1 MTSSRAARGRDLG
14 VDVARGVAVISMYVA
29 HVAPSDGPG
38 QVLLL
43 SEFLTAP
50 LFALLVG
57 VGAELSAQRPRR
69 SRAWRSALVRGG
81 VLLGLGVW
89 LASLPSQILIV
100 LVWLGVLTWVMAGVA
115 RLPSALVAGIGAL
128 GLVAGPLWQ
137 RDVSAWWARSIDAYG
152 GPDAPGVRV
161 LGAVLDVVLINDAYR
176 LVAFVGYACLGVLA
190 VRHLRARAVP
200 LAVTSLGAA
209 AALFAL
215 DKVGGVPLD
224 PYAGTWQETAF
235 VAVLA
240 LATLAGSWVVADRWQ
255 GAPVEALARVGG
267 MALTLY
273 VLHVLATIAYLRT
286 EPVSGRDDSWPLLAG
301 LVIGSLA
308 LAWLWHL
315 ALGRTR
321 FRRGPIEGLVGLAT
335 R

>member
-1 MTSSRAARGRDLG
+1 
-14 VDVARGVAVISMYVA
+14 MYVA

-57 VGAELSAQRPRR
+57 VGAELSARRPRR
-69 SRAWRSALVRGG
+69 SHAWRSALVRGA
-81 VLLGLGVW
+81 VLLGIGVW

-115 RLPSALVAGIGAL
+115 RLPSALVAGIGIL
-128 GLVAGPLWQ
+128 GLAAGPLWQ
-137 RDVSAWWARSIDAYG
+137 RDVATWWARSLEGYG
-152 GPDAPGVRV
+152 GLDAPGVRV
-161 LGAVLDVVLINDAYR
+161 MGAVLDVVLINDAYR

-190 VRHLRARAVP
+190 VRLLRERAVP
-200 LAVTSLGAA
+200 TAGAALGLA

-215 DKVGGVPLD
+215 DKLGAAPLD

-240 LATLAGSWVVADRWQ
+240 LATLASCWVIVDRWQ
-255 GAPVEALARVGG
+255 GAPVLALARVGA

-273 VLHVLATIAYLRT
+273 VLQVLATVAYLRT
-286 EPVSGRDDSWPLLAG
+286 EPASGRDDSWALLAA
-301 LVIGSLA
+301 LVVGSFA
-308 LAWLWHL
+308 LAWVWDRL
-315 ALGRTR
+315 LGGTR
-321 FRRGPIEGLVGLAT
+321 LRRGPIEGLVGLAT

>member
-1 MTSSRAARGRDLG
+1 MTSSRADRGRDLG
-14 VDVARGVAVISMYVA
+14 VDVARGVAVLSMYVA

-69 SRAWRSALVRGG
+69 SRAWRSALVRGA
-81 VLLGLGVW
+81 VLLGIGVW

-100 LVWLGVLTWVMAGVA
+100 LVWLGVLTWIMAGVA
-115 RLPSALVAGIGAL
+115 RLPSVLVAGIGVL
-128 GLVAGPLWQ
+128 GLAAGPLWQ
-137 RDVSAWWARSIDAYG
+137 RDVATWWARSIDAYG
-152 GPDAPGVRV
+152 GLDAPGVR
-161 LGAVLDVVLINDAYR
+161 LMGAVLDLVLINDAYR

-190 VRHLRARAVP
+190 VRLLRSRATAT
-200 LAVTSLGAA
+200 AVVALGLA

-240 LATLAGSWVVADRWQ
+240 LATLAGSWVVADRWR
-255 GAPVEALARVGG
+255 GAPVVALARVGG

-286 EPVSGRDDSWPLLAG
+286 EPASGRDDSWLLLAG
-301 LVIGSLA
+301 LVLGSLA
-308 LAWLWHL
+308 LAWAWHL

-321 FRRGPIEGLVGLAT
+321 LRRGPIEGLVGLAT

>member
-1 MTSSRAARGRDLG
+1 
-14 VDVARGVAVISMYVA
+14 MYVA

-57 VGAELSAQRPRR
+57 VGAELSARRPRR
-69 SRAWRSALVRGG
+69 SHAWRSALVRGA
-81 VLLGLGVW
+81 VLLGIGVW

-115 RLPSALVAGIGAL
+115 RLPSALVAGIGIL
-128 GLVAGPLWQ
+128 GLAAGPLWQ
-137 RDVSAWWARSIDAYG
+137 RDVATWWARSLEGYG
-152 GPDAPGVRV
+152 GLDAPGVRV
-161 LGAVLDVVLINDAYR
+161 MGAVLDVVLINDAYR

-190 VRHLRARAVP
+190 VRLLRERAVP
-200 LAVTSLGAA
+200 LAVASLAAA

-240 LATLAGSWVVADRWQ
+240 LATLASCWVIVDRWQ
-255 GAPVEALARVGG
+255 GAPVLALARVGA

-273 VLHVLATIAYLRT
+273 VLQVLATVAYLRT
-286 EPVSGRDDSWPLLAG
+286 EPASGRDDSWALLAA
-301 LVIGSLA
+301 LVVGSFA
-308 LAWLWHL
+308 LAWVWDRL
-315 ALGRTR
+315 LGGTR
-321 FRRGPIEGLVGLAT
+321 LRRGPIEGLVGLAT

>member
-1 MTSSRAARGRDLG
+1 
-14 VDVARGVAVISMYVA
+14 MYVA

-38 QVLLL
+38 QALLL

-57 VGAELSAQRPRR
+57 VGAELSARRPRR
-69 SRAWRSALVRGG
+69 SHAWRSALVRGA
-81 VLLGLGVW
+81 VLLGIGVW

-115 RLPSALVAGIGAL
+115 RLPSALVAGIGTL
-128 GLVAGPLWQ
+128 GLAAGPLWQ
-137 RDVSAWWARSIDAYG
+137 RDVATWWARSLEGYG
-152 GPDAPGVRV
+152 GLDAPGVRV
-161 LGAVLDVVLINDAYR
+161 MGAVLDVVLINDAYR

-190 VRHLRARAVP
+190 VRLLRERAVP
-200 LAVTSLGAA
+200 LAVASLAAA

-240 LATLAGSWVVADRWQ
+240 LATLASCWVIVDRWQ
-255 GAPVEALARVGG
+255 GAPVLALARVGA

-273 VLHVLATIAYLRT
+273 VLQVLATVAYLRT
-286 EPVSGRDDSWPLLAG
+286 EPASGRDDSWALLAA
-301 LVIGSLA
+301 LVVGSFA
-308 LAWLWHL
+308 LAWVWDRL
-315 ALGRTR
+315 LGGTR
-321 FRRGPIEGLVGLAT
+321 LRRGPIEGLVGLAT